1 MYTLILNKEKVKNTQ
16 ENKLQIL
23 LKAFRKETF
32 IMYLLFCVV
41 SIDLVAVFDKKS
53 LHLIMNK
60 YNSDFFDVFF
70 KYATFLGD
78 GFMFGVLALVF
89 LLIKKTR
96 KLGLTFIVS
105 GVLTLF
111 VTHLFKKILF
121 KGFSR
126 PVKLIGK
133 ENLHLIDGVEIA
145 FRNSFPSGHTITA
158 FAIFTILCLC
168 LSKCKT
174 QYIWVSFAIIAG
186 LSRVYLSQHFLVDVF
201 VGSFLGI
208 IVGFASMLI
217 VFPIKTD

>member
-60 YNSDFFDVFF
+60 YNSGFFDVFF

-96 KLGLTFIVS
+96 KLGLTLYSEWGINIICY
-105 GVLTLF
+105 TF
-111 VTHLFKKILF
+111 V
-121 KGFSR
+121 
-126 PVKLIGK
+126 
-133 ENLHLIDGVEIA
+133 
-145 FRNSFPSGHTITA
+145 
-158 FAIFTILCLC
+158 
-168 LSKCKT
+168 
-174 QYIWVSFAIIAG
+174 
-186 LSRVYLSQHFLVDVF
+186 
-201 VGSFLGI
+201 
-208 IVGFASMLI
+208 
-217 VFPIKTD
+217 